1 MVNIPGYQEDK
12 HDNLPQRKLGPGWKK
27 KEKKKERDTYITK
40 RWSKAKGI
48 VNKQMNDDN
57 Y

>member
-27 KEKKKERDTYITK
+27 KEKKKSEIH
-40 RWSKAKGI
+40 I
-48 VNKQMNDDN
+48 LLNDDQRLKE
-57 Y
+57 

>member
-27 KEKKKERDTYITK
+27 KEKKEQDTHITK
-40 RWSKAKGI
+40 RWSKVKGI
-48 VNKQMNDDN
+48 VNKQMNDDH

>member
-27 KEKKKERDTYITK
+27 KEKKSEIHILLKDDQRLKE
-40 RWSKAKGI
+40 
-48 VNKQMNDDN
+48 
-57 Y
+57 

>member
-1 MVNIPGYQEDK
+1 MHIPGCQEDK

-48 VNKQMNDDN
+48 VNKQMNDDH

>member
-27 KEKKKERDTYITK
+27 KEKKEQDILLKDDQRLKE
-40 RWSKAKGI
+40 
-48 VNKQMNDDN
+48 
-57 Y
+57 